1 MNILF
6 NRTPSSKR
14 WIGVVITGL
23 AWTLFAS
30 KGYASPLPAIPEQPE
45 LGTAVSNTNSSGSDY
60 DYHYTNHTDSQTRPR
75 HLQLD
80 SRGVGLKKG
89 LIRAA
94 LWLNPDWAVLGFAY
108 VKPEEGEVHGDGS
121 SVQLGALKL
130 PTMKLDATEISF
142 RRMYLLPKLGMPAQN
157 PGVVDQDFS
166 SNFVVNTWPYSVPGV
181 CLKEEHEKSQGSN
194 GRNANSINP
203 HPLTHIFRSYSDHI
217 STQAITFFSDPSFAG
232 TTVMQVPLSAKI
244 VDDWKLLAECYKT
257 ANGLPTKANPSWNM
271 WKKEIEG
278 LPEGMNLV

>member
-14 WIGVVITGL
+14 WIVIITGL
-23 AWTLFAS
+23 AWTLFAR
-30 KGYASPLPAIPEQPE
+30 KGHASPLPAIPEQPE
-45 LGTAVSNTNSSGSDY
+45 LGTAVSDTNSLGSDY
-60 DYHYTNHTDSQTRPR
+60 DYHYTNHTDSQIRPR
-75 HLQLD
+75 DLQLD

-94 LWLNPDWAVLGFAY
+94 LRLNSDWAVLGFAY
-108 VKPEEGEVHGDGS
+108 LEPEEGEISGDGS

-130 PTMKLDATEISF
+130 PTMKLDATAIPF

-157 PGVVDQDFS
+157 PG
-166 SNFVVNTWPYSVPGV
+166 NHYWT
-181 CLKEEHEKSQGSN
+181 CLVYASKKNMKNLKPQM
-194 GRNANSINP
+194 
-203 HPLTHIFRSYSDHI
+203 LYRSYSDHI

-232 TTVMQVPLSAKI
+232 TTVMQVPLWSKL
-244 VDDWKLLAECYKT
+244 VDDWELLAECYKT

>member
-121 SVQLGALKL
+121 SAQLGALKL

-157 PGVVDQDFS
+157 PDNHYWTCLVYASKKNMKKVKARMFLTSERKLNQS
-166 SNFVVNTWPYSVPGV
+166 SPPY
-181 CLKEEHEKSQGSN
+181 
-194 GRNANSINP
+194 
-203 HPLTHIFRSYSDHI
+203 THFHDHI

>member
-6 NRTPSSKR
+6 NRTPCSKR
-14 WIGVVITGL
+14 WIVIITGL

-45 LGTAVSNTNSSGSDY
+45 LGTAVSDTNSLGSDY
-60 DYHYTNHTDSQTRPR
+60 DYHYTNHTDSQIRPR
-75 HLQLD
+75 DLQLD

-94 LWLNPDWAVLGFAY
+94 LRLNSDWAVLGFAY
-108 VKPEEGEVHGDGS
+108 LEPEEGEISGDGS

-130 PTMKLDATEISF
+130 PAMKLDATAIPF

-157 PGVVDQDFS
+157 PG
-166 SNFVVNTWPYSVPGV
+166 NHYWT
-181 CLKEEHEKSQGSN
+181 CLVYASKKNMKEVKPQ
-194 GRNANSINP
+194 
-203 HPLTHIFRSYSDHI
+203 
-217 STQAITFFSDPSFAG
+217 
-232 TTVMQVPLSAKI
+232 MVPLSAKI
-244 VDDWKLLAECYKT
+244 VDDWKLLAECYTT

>member
-6 NRTPSSKR
+6 DRTPSSKR
-14 WIGVVITGL
+14 WIVMITGL
-23 AWTLFAS
+23 AWSLFAS
-30 KGYASPLPAIPEQPE
+30 KGYASPLPAISEQLE
-45 LGTAVSNTNSSGSDY
+45 CGTAVSNTNSSGSDY
-60 DYHYTNHTDSQTRPR
+60 DYYYTNHTDSQIRSR

-108 VKPEEGEVHGDGS
+108 MKPEEGEISGDGN

-130 PTMKLDATEISF
+130 PAMNLDTTEIPRS
-142 RRMYLLPKLGMPAQN
+142 RIYLLPKLGMQAQN
-157 PGVVDQDFS
+157 PDNEYWTCLVYASKKSMKKKPRMLYRSEREINQSSPPFS
-166 SNFVVNTWPYSVPGV
+166 N
-181 CLKEEHEKSQGSN
+181 
-194 GRNANSINP
+194 
-203 HPLTHIFRSYSDHI
+203 DHI

-232 TTVMQVPLSAKI
+232 ITVMQVPLSAEI
-244 VDDWKLLAECYKT
+244 VNGLKLLAGCFKT
-257 ANGLPTKANPSWNM
+257 PNILPTKVNPSWNT

-278 LPEGMNLV
+278 LPTGMNLV